1 MRVSKTMKRTR
12 YAWLA
17 ALPFALV
24 LACAPSQV
32 SQERI
37 ETFQPAA
44 IPKATKENP
53 AGWKV
58 FFDAEQAYSL
68 KQYDRAAQLYGL
80 AKTRNPGNSRV
91 YLIASYRLGTIHYLN
106 SDFRRASQEFSALLE
121 RFPDSDLGFDINYNL
136 AASEFQLRN
145 YERAYE
151 LLAAFSTSDIE
162 SQGPARASMVYQ
174 LTALA
179 ATGLGN
185 YAAAIYAYAAQ
196 TQLPLSEGK
205 REAIQSK
212 VERLVARLETRA
224 ELEKLLASI
233 SEPLTRAQLEERLAS
248 LPGRVEEM
256 TVAPPRAAESASGD
270 SFASGTSGVTPEPTH
285 IGVALPL
292 TGQWAAFGKRALDAV
307 LLAAKSLK
315 AERRIAFKVF
325 IQDTGSNPLT
335 AGNVVDELVLK
346 NRVFAI
352 IGPINFKE
360 AIAVARR
367 AQRLGVLN
375 VSLTLKEGLSAKG
388 DHIFQ
393 NGLTARVQLESLVRY
408 CFEQRQFK
416 RFGILAPKDS
426 FGKDMSDQFWD
437 LVERSGGR
445 ITAYEE
451 YPPNETDF
459 QALIRSLTG
468 LDRPK
473 LRPLEF
479 RALQAFLDE
488 QKLTGTRRNSFD
500 IPPNVDFDALFIPDN
515 PKAIAQIA
523 PSLAYLD
530 VRGAPI
536 LGTAEWNSPQLYKR
550 GGKWV
555 EGAIFPGGLHLE
567 SKSPKQRLFVDAFR
581 STYGTQPDLL
591 AAQAYEAVEILA
603 EAVSRARSGDDQQV
617 IKEMIKLSDLPT
629 VLGRVTFDETR
640 LARRDLP
647 IFTIQE
653 GGSLQE
659 L

>member
-1 MRVSKTMKRTR
+1 MTR
-12 YAWLA
+12 KQFSFRRYFCLA
-17 ALPFALV
+17 ALPLAMIV
-24 LACAPSQV
+24 ACAPSQIP
-32 SQERI
+32 QERI
-37 ETFQPAA
+37 ETFQPSS
-44 IPKATKENP
+44 IPKASKESP
-53 AGWKV
+53 VGWKV
-58 FFDAEQAYSL
+58 FFDAEQAYSF
-68 KQYDRAAQLYGL
+68 KQYDRAVHLYGL
-80 AKTRNPGNSRV
+80 AKARNPPNSRV
-91 YLIASYRLGTIHYLN
+91 YLISAYRLGTIHYLN
-106 SDFRRASQEFSALLE
+106 SDFRRASQEFTSLYE
-121 RFPDSDLGFDINYNL
+121 RFPDSDLGFDIRYNL

-151 LLAAFSTSDIE
+151 ILAGFSTNDIE
-162 SQGPARASMVYQ
+162 AQGPGRASMVYQ
-174 LTALA
+174 LTALS

-185 YAAAIYAYAAQ
+185 FAAAIYAYAAQ
-196 TQLPLSEGK
+196 TQLPLGEGK
-205 REAIQSK
+205 REQIQKK
-212 VERLVARLETRA
+212 VERLVVRLETRA
-224 ELEKLLASI
+224 EIEKLLASVA
-233 SEPLTRAQLEERLAS
+233 EPLTREKLEERLAS

-256 TVAPPRAAESASGD
+256 AVATPRATEPAASGD
-270 SFASGTSGVTPEPTH
+270 NFASGTSGVTPEPTH

-292 TGQWAAFGKRALDAV
+292 TGQWAAFGKRALDAI
-307 LLAAKSLK
+307 LLASKLLK
-315 AERRIAFKVF
+315 AERRISFKVF

-335 AGNVVDELVLK
+335 AGNAVDELVFK

-367 AQRLGVLN
+367 AQRLGVVN
-375 VSLTLKEGLSAKG
+375 MSLTLKEGLSAKG

-408 CFEQRQFK
+408 CFDQRQFK

-437 LVERSGGR
+437 LVEKSGGR
-445 ITAYEE
+445 VTAFEE

-459 QALIRSLTG
+459 QALIRTLTG
-468 LDRPK
+468 LDKPK
-473 LRPLEF
+473 LRPVESK
-479 RALQAFLDE
+479 ALDSFIEE
-488 QKLTGTRRNSFD
+488 QKAAGNRRATAQM
-500 IPPNVDFDALFIPDN
+500 PPNVDFDALFIPDN

-567 SKSPKQRLFVDAFR
+567 SKSPKQKLFVDGFQ
-581 STYGTQPDLL
+581 STYGAAPDLL
-591 AAQAYEAVEILA
+591 AAQAFEAVEILA
-603 EAVSRARSGDDQQV
+603 EAVSRARSGDHGEV
-617 IKEMIKLSDLPT
+617 ISALTRLSDLPT
-629 VLGRVTFDETR
+629 VLGKVTFDETR

-647 IFTIQE
+647 IFTIE
-653 GGSLQE
+653 AGGSLQE